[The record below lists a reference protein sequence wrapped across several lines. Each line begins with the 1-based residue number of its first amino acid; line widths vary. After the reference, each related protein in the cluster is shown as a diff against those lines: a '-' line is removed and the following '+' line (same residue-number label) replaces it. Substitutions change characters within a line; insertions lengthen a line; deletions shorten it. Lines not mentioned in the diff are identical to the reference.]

1 MADNIQSFIK
11 ELAFEEA
18 LTNHLLGHGWNEVIM
33 NPTEEQLVENWA
45 HIIYDNNR
53 EIDKLGNYPLTASEM
68 QQVMDKVNM
77 GGSPYEI
84 NRFINAQQVC
94 IKRDNEA
101 DANNFGKEVYLKI
114 FDPMEISSGQSRY
127 QIVRQPKFK
136 TAGEMSNDRRG
147 DVMLLINGMP
157 VIHIELKRSK
167 VDVSQA
173 CFQIKR
179 YVHEGVFQS
188 GIFSMVQI
196 YVAMTPEE
204 TLYFANPGTED
215 RFSPQFYF
223 HWEDFNN
230 VIVRDWKQVATN
242 LLSIPMAHQ
251 MVGFYTIADD
261 KDKTL
266 KVLRSYQYFAVSKI
280 SDRVKETNWD
290 DHLHRGGYIW
300 HTTGS
305 GKTMSSFKSAELI
318 AKSGDADKVVFLLDR
333 IELALQSLDE
343 YRGFA
348 GESDEIQDTA
358 DTSVLLAKLKS
369 TDNDDR
375 LIVTSIQKMSNLKEG
390 AAISGGG
397 TITKEL
403 IDKIGKKRLVFI
415 IDECHRSVFGDMLVS
430 IKHTFPRALL
440 FGFTG
445 TPVFEE
451 NAKNE
456 ITTETLFGDML
467 HKYTIASGIPDG
479 NVLGFDPYMV
489 NTYDENELRELV
501 AFRQID
507 LKLKERNPDESI
519 TKKTVEEYLHLI
531 DQDEELAKIYDRFVN
546 QLQMTESYTENG
558 KQIRGIEA
566 YLPKDI
572 YQCDKHHIVVAND
585 IVKSREKLSKNG
597 KFHAMLATKN
607 IPEAIAYYQL
617 FKQYH
622 PSLNVVAVFDNNI
635 DNSDDGIVREDAI
648 NEMLTDYNA
657 KYGMN
662 YRLANYA
669 QYKKDVA
676 KRLAHKKPYIGIE
689 NDHTKQ
695 IDLLIV
701 VTQMLTGYDSK
712 WINTLYVD
720 KVMKYVDIIQAFSR
734 TNRLFGPDKPFGTI
748 KYYAYP
754 YTMEQNINDALE
766 VYVDRPLGVF
776 VDKLEKNLSN
786 INQRFLSIRD
796 IFHSHRIMNFEKLPE
811 TREDR
816 NMFAKCFSEMTH
828 LLEAAKLQGFVW
840 EKSEYEFQ
848 HGSTYT
854 IVKMELDEQTY
865 LILLQRYR
873 ELFEPVGP
881 GEPKD
886 PWEYQIDTYIT
897 ETGTGTINA
906 EYIDSKFQKFIK
918 NLYTEGAGSEMTK
931 AALEELCKTF
941 ATLSQKDQRTALI
954 ILHDIQSGD
963 LHLEQGKTIYDYIA
977 EYQITE
983 LKKQIMN
990 LSEATGVNAS
1000 QLINIMSSDVN
1011 EQNLNE
1017 FNRFE
1022 NLKLSLDLQK
1032 TREFLKKITGADCP
1046 PFLVMPK
1053 ADQILRKFILDPVA
1067 REYILLAWLHD
1078 EITLENAASF
1088 PSSEETVTNQEEKPD
1103 EEPVPNIDKIRYS
1116 IKDILK
1122 GTLADVEQYMRPQ
1135 EEVLDSVFYVL
1146 GKETLETLDG
1156 VGLFISRAFSNLFVK
1171 KASIVDK
1178 HVAFN
1183 LLVTKFEA
1191 YLKKL
1196 YYLMEGKEVA
1206 PQHEGDP
1213 VTWKDVIHAVRP
1225 LWTLKFNDKPAYQTL
1240 YQYLLMVKEW
1250 RNNEAHISPTA
1261 SEQEID
1267 AAIHIV
1273 ITMYFFAT
1281 GSCITEL
1288 ESNGHDV
1295 ESHANIIP
1303 LHPNQSRPYTLDD
1316 ADSAEHEDMYGDG
1329 MMMVAERMSVKN
1341 LEEATRLEILKSC
1354 ITKLLNYSSYK
1365 RNSVFCKL
1373 RHWEAIYRVA
1383 VDYGFTID
1391 GDFSYFKT
1399 VIDGMNLQDLS
1410 YTLTPNFLANHHV
1423 GIYTK
1428 DLKDWTSEGLEGK
1441 ELTEYEDI
1449 KKCAYVFESI
1459 VKNNIRAYK
1468 A

>member
-1 MADNIQSFIK
+1 MSNNIQGFIK

-18 LTNHLLGHGWNEVIM
+18 LTNHLLKHGWNEVIK
-33 NPTEEQLVENWA
+33 NPTEEELVENWA
-45 HIIYDNNR
+45 SIIYDNNR

-68 QQVMDKVNM
+68 QQVMDTVNM
-77 GGSPYEI
+77 KGSPYEM
-84 NRFINAQQVC
+84 NRFINGKQVC

-101 DANNFGKEVYLKI
+101 DTNNFGKEVYLKI

-127 QIVRQPKFK
+127 QIARQPRFK
-136 TAGEMSNDRRG
+136 TADDMMGDRRG
-147 DVMLLINGMP
+147 DMMLLINGMP

-167 VDVSQA
+167 IDVSQA
-173 CFQIKR
+173 CYQIKR

-204 TLYFANPGTED
+204 TLYFANPGGED
-215 RFSPQFYF
+215 RFQKQFYF

-230 VIVRDWKQVATN
+230 QVVSDWKQVASN

-266 KVLRSYQYFAVSKI
+266 KVLRSYQYFAVSRI
-280 SDRVKETNWD
+280 SDVVKKTNWD
-290 DHLHRGGYIW
+290 DHLHRGGYVW

-305 GKTMSSFKSAELI
+305 GKTMTSFKSAQLI
-318 AKSGDADKVVFLLDR
+318 AASGDADKVVFLLDR

-348 GESDEIQDTA
+348 GDGDEIQDTA
-358 DTSVLLAKLKS
+358 DTSILLDKLKS

-375 LIVTSIQKMSNLKEG
+375 LIVTSIQKMSNIKEG
-390 AAISGGG
+390 APTAGGG
-397 TITKEL
+397 TITREL
-403 IDKIGKKRLVFI
+403 IDKIGQKRLVFI
-415 IDECHRSVFGDMLVS
+415 IDECHRSVFGDMLIS

-445 TPVFEE
+445 TPVFKE

-456 ITTETLFGDML
+456 ITTGTLFGNEL
-467 HKYTIASGIPDG
+467 HKYTIANGIPDG

-489 NTYDENELRELV
+489 NTYDDNELRELV
-501 AFRQID
+501 AFHQID
-507 LKLKERNPDESI
+507 LKLKERNPDEPIS
-519 TKKTVEEYLHLI
+519 KKTTEDYLKLI
-531 DQDEELAKIYDRFVN
+531 DEDEELRNIYGRFVN
-546 QLQMTESYTENG
+546 KLQMPETYTENG
-558 KQIRGIEA
+558 KQMKGIEA
-566 YLPKDI
+566 YLPRDI
-572 YQCDKHHIVVAND
+572 YECDKHHIAVAND
-585 IVKSREKLSKNG
+585 IMKSREKLSKNG

-607 IPEAIAYYQL
+607 IPEAIAYYKL
-617 FKQYH
+617 FKKYH
-622 PSLNVVAVFDNNI
+622 PSLNVVAVFDSNI
-635 DNSDDGIVREDAI
+635 DNSDGGIVREDAI
-648 NEMLTDYNA
+648 CEMLTDYNA

-662 YRLANYA
+662 YKLANYA

-689 NDHTKQ
+689 GDHSQQ

-748 KYYAYP
+748 KYYTKP
-754 YTMEQNINDALE
+754 YTMEQNINDALD

-776 VDKLEKNLSN
+776 VDKLEKNLCN

-796 IFHSHRIMNFEKLPE
+796 IFHSQKIMNYEKLPE
-811 TREDR
+811 GREDR

-840 EKSEYEFQ
+840 EKNEYEFQ
-848 HGSTYT
+848 HGNTYT
-854 IVKMELDEQTY
+854 KVKMELDEQTY

-873 ELFEPVGP
+873 ELFQAG
-881 GEPKD
+881 GGGDPKE
-886 PWEYQIDTYIT
+886 PWEYTIDTYIT

-906 EYIDSKFQKFIK
+906 DYIDSKFQKFIK
-918 NLYTEGAGSEMTK
+918 NLYTEGPGSEMTK
-931 AALEELCKTF
+931 AAFEELCKTF

-963 LHLEQGKTIYDYIA
+963 LHLEQGKTINDYIA
-977 EYQITE
+977 EYQISE

-990 LSEATGVNAS
+990 LSEATDINAS
-1000 QLINIMSSDVN
+1000 QLINIMSSNVD
-1011 EQNLNE
+1011 EKNLNE
-1017 FNRFE
+1017 YNRFE
-1022 NLKLSLDLQK
+1022 NLKLTLNLQK
-1032 TREFLKKITGADCP
+1032 TREFLVRVTGSACP

-1053 ADQILRKFILDPVA
+1053 MDQILRKFILDSVS
-1067 REYILLAWLHD
+1067 RERILLAWLHD
-1078 EITLENAASF
+1078 DVTLENAA
-1088 PSSEETVTNQEEKPD
+1088 EQAEAMEKEDKEKANTENKAAETGATETDSHEPD
-1103 EEPVPNIDKIRYS
+1103 VDKIKSGIRT
-1116 IKDILK
+1116 ILNS
-1122 GTLADVEQYMRPQ
+1122 TLAGVAENMRT
-1135 EEVLDSVFYVL
+1135 EDEIVNSVFYVL
-1146 GKETLETLDG
+1146 RRESLETLDG
-1156 VGLFISRAFSNLFVK
+1156 VGIFISQAFASLFGK
-1171 KASIVDK
+1171 KPTLVDK

-1183 LLVTKFEA
+1183 LLVTKYEA

-1196 YYLMEGKEVA
+1196 FYLMKGREIR
-1206 PQHEGDP
+1206 PHHEGEP
-1213 VTWKDVIHAVRP
+1213 VTWKDVIYAVRP
-1225 LWTLKFNDKPAYQTL
+1225 LWSLKYSEKSEYQTL

-1250 RNNEAHISPTA
+1250 RNKEAHISPTA

-1267 AAIHIV
+1267 AAINII

-1295 ESHANIIP
+1295 EEDFVAESPHKRARRYVYKAELENER
-1303 LHPNQSRPYTLDD
+1303 SMAAEGLDD
-1316 ADSAEHEDMYGDG
+1316 SK
-1329 MMMVAERMSVKN
+1329 R
-1341 LEEATRLEILKSC
+1341 EENK
-1354 ITKLLNYSSYK
+1354 KYK
-1365 RNSVFCKL
+1365 K
-1373 RHWEAIYRVA
+1373 
-1383 VDYGFTID
+1383 
-1391 GDFSYFKT
+1391 
-1399 VIDGMNLQDLS
+1399 QD
-1410 YTLTPNFLANHHV
+1410 
-1423 GIYTK
+1423 
-1428 DLKDWTSEGLEGK
+1428 
-1441 ELTEYEDI
+1441 
-1449 KKCAYVFESI
+1449 
-1459 VKNNIRAYK
+1459 
-1468 A
+1468 